1 MDNITHTL
9 VGVTLVRAGL
19 GRAQPGATAAMVLAS
34 NFPDVDI
41 VTAVTGGAVPYLA
54 AHRGITHGP
63 LGVVVLA
70 GVAALLVAG
79 WQRARGRRPG
89 WSAVGALALI
99 ALAGT
104 FLHVLMDLPTSYG
117 TRVLTPFDNTW
128 FALDWLPIID
138 IYVWSLLVLGLLA
151 TWLSPGRRTGI
162 ARLVLVGIAANYVV
176 RASAHHTALAVAATT
191 RADGSAAPCASAPV
205 LTRHPQLIVAQ
216 RAGPSDCLQAAAL
229 PTFFSP
235 FTWRLIRQQANGY
248 ELRDIRLGRGTISPS
263 VFLPS
268 ESDRWVAEARATRT
282 ARVFLNFSRM
292 PATRSAVLPDG
303 GHRVRFMDVR
313 FVGTPGAALKRDPQA
328 SRPFAVTVDIA
339 PDGAVR
345 SERLG
350 N

>member
-1 MDNITHTL
+1 MK
-9 VGVTLVRAGL
+9 
-19 GRAQPGATAAMVLAS
+19 
-34 NFPDVDI
+34 
-41 VTAVTGGAVPYLA
+41 AV
-54 AHRGITHGP
+54 GP
-63 LGVVVLA
+63 LRVL
-70 GVAALLVAG
+70 
-79 WQRARGRRPG
+79 
-89 WSAVGALALI
+89 
-99 ALAGT
+99 
-104 FLHVLMDLPTSYG
+104 LHVL
-117 TRVLTPFDNTW
+117 
-128 FALDWLPIID
+128 ID
-138 IYVWSLLVLGLLA
+138 ERLQLIGLA
-151 TWLSPGRRTGI
+151 AAVI
-162 ARLVLVGIAANYVV
+162 EAVDVVVVGI
-176 RASAHHTALAVAATT
+176 
-191 RADGSAAPCASAPV
+191 
-205 LTRHPQLIVAQ
+205 LIVAQ